1 MPQALLI
8 FLRIT
13 LVTHGLLWFHTN
25 FMIICSIPIRNA
37 IGVLI
42 EIALNLFIALGNMEI
57 VTVLIFPTHKHSI
70 IFHLFVSC
78 MDVSIMATI
87 LSPYSFSY
95 LSTDAIQDC
104 TVQ

>member
-42 EIALNLFIALGNMEI
+42 EIALNLFIALGNMDI
-57 VTVLIFPTHKHSI
+57 LKI
-70 IFHLFVSC
+70 
-78 MDVSIMATI
+78 AI
-87 LSPYSFSY
+87 LSAMTRQY
-95 LSTDAIQDC
+95 LSNCLHILRFPSSAS
-104 TVQ
+104 

>member
-42 EIALNLFIALGNMEI
+42 EIALNLFIALGNMDI
-57 VTVLIFPTHKHSI
+57 LTI
-70 IFHLFVSC
+70 
-78 MDVSIMATI
+78 AI
-87 LSPYSFSY
+87 LSAMTRQY
-95 LSTDAIQDC
+95 LSNSLHILQFLSSAS
-104 TVQ
+104 